1 MIFHLLNLLTRFLLE
16 LINSFILET
25 VIAIIIIDKAC
36 LFIFLLDV
44 VFWWIYGI
52 EYLKFGKFV
61 TLTDIP
67 ALIVSFDFSSWS
79 RGIINA
85 ILV

>member
-25 VIAIIIIDKAC
+25 VIAIIIIDKAS

-44 VFWWIYGI
+44 VF
-52 EYLKFGKFV
+52 
-61 TLTDIP
+61 
-67 ALIVSFDFSSWS
+67 
-79 RGIINA
+79 
-85 ILV
+85 